1 MELDTVTAVCICQ
14 HIKAYFRQCADN
26 EKADW
31 GEPCAD
37 CKYVLEACKIDW
49 PTHLMPLFKE
59 TGIAI
64 RLGRAGRSDK

>member
-37 CKYVLEACKIDW
+37 CKYVLEGN
-49 PTHLMPLFKE
+49 L
-59 TGIAI
+59 
-64 RLGRAGRSDK
+64 